1 MLFFNDVWR
10 LGVLS
15 GFLYFPAT
23 AAAAAAAGR
32 GTADRVIGE
41 TSLISHS
48 GETQ

>member
-1 MLFFNDVWR
+1 MFFNDVWR

-15 GFLYFPAT
+15 GFLYFPAMAT
-23 AAAAAAAGR
+23 AAAAGR